1 MGISGEQFKLIVLP
15 ISAKLF
21 RIAQSLLCDEDE
33 AKDTLQDLYSK
44 LWEQKEKLTEINNTE
59 AYCVTMIKNL
69 CINKLKMN
77 NKYEILDIFDQEYKL
92 PHCNTPEDQ
101 LIMREN
107 IQKVYQEIAN
117 LPDIQKKVLHLKQFR
132 NCTFEEIAE
141 ITGLTEVNVRVIL
154 SRARKTL
161 KEKIQ

>member
-1 MGISGEQFKLIVLP
+1 MGMTGDQFKKMILP

-21 RIAQSLLCDEDE
+21 RIASVMLSDEDD

-44 LWEQKEKLTEINNTE
+44 LWEQRDKLNEIKNPE
-59 AYCVTMIKNL
+59 AYGVTMIKNL

-77 NKYEILDIFDQEYKL
+77 NRYEILDIMDQEYQL
-92 PHCNTPEDQ
+92 PLFETPEDH
-101 LIMREN
+101 LIMKEN
-107 IQKVYQEIAN
+107 IRKVYQEIDH
-117 LPDIQKKVLHLKQFR
+117 LPMIQKQVLHLKQFR
-132 NCTFEEIAE
+132 NCSFEEISE
-141 ITGLTEVNVRVIL
+141 ITGLSEGNVRVIL

>member
-1 MGISGEQFKLIVLP
+1 MTGDQFKKMILP

-21 RIAQSLLCDEDE
+21 RIASVMLSDEDD

-44 LWEQKEKLTEINNTE
+44 LWEQRDKLNEIKNPE
-59 AYCVTMIKNL
+59 AYGVTMIKNL

-77 NKYEILDIFDQEYKL
+77 NRYEILDIMDQEYQL
-92 PHCNTPEDQ
+92 PLFETPEDH
-101 LIMREN
+101 LIMKEN
-107 IQKVYQEIAN
+107 IRKVYQEIDH
-117 LPDIQKKVLHLKQFR
+117 LPVIQKQVLHLKQFR
-132 NCTFEEIAE
+132 NCSFEEISE
-141 ITGLTEVNVRVIL
+141 ITGLSEGNVRVIL

>member
-1 MGISGEQFKLIVLP
+1 MTGDQFKKMILP

-21 RIAQSLLCDEDE
+21 RIASVMLSDEDD

-44 LWEQKEKLTEINNTE
+44 LWEQRDKLNEIKNPE
-59 AYCVTMIKNL
+59 AYGVTMIKNL

-77 NKYEILDIFDQEYKL
+77 NRYEILDIMDQEYQL
-92 PHCNTPEDQ
+92 PLFETPEDH
-101 LIMREN
+101 LIMKEN
-107 IQKVYQEIAN
+107 IRKVYQEIDH
-117 LPDIQKKVLHLKQFR
+117 LPMIQKQVLHLKQFR
-132 NCTFEEIAE
+132 NCSFEEISE
-141 ITGLTEVNVRVIL
+141 ITGLSEGNVRVIL

>member
-1 MGISGEQFKLIVLP
+1 MGMTGDQFKKMILP

-21 RIAQSLLCDEDE
+21 RIASVMLSDEDD

-44 LWEQKEKLTEINNTE
+44 LWEQRDKLNEIKNPE
-59 AYCVTMIKNL
+59 AYGVTMIKNL

-77 NKYEILDIFDQEYKL
+77 NRYEILDIIDQEYQL
-92 PHCNTPEDQ
+92 PLFETPEDH
-101 LIMREN
+101 LIMKEN
-107 IQKVYQEIAN
+107 IRKVYQEIDH
-117 LPDIQKKVLHLKQFR
+117 LPVIQKQVLHLKQFR
-132 NCTFEEIAE
+132 NCSFEEISE
-141 ITGLTEVNVRVIL
+141 ITGLSEGNVRVIL

>member
-1 MGISGEQFKLIVLP
+1 MTGDQFKKMILP

-21 RIAQSLLCDEDE
+21 RIASVMLSDEDD

-44 LWEQKEKLTEINNTE
+44 LWEQRDKLNEIKNPE
-59 AYCVTMIKNL
+59 AYGVTMIKNL

-77 NKYEILDIFDQEYKL
+77 NRYEILDVMDQEYQL
-92 PHCNTPEDQ
+92 PLFETPEDH
-101 LIMREN
+101 LIMKEN
-107 IQKVYQEIAN
+107 IRKVYQEIDH
-117 LPDIQKKVLHLKQFR
+117 LPVIQKQVLHLKQFR
-132 NCTFEEIAE
+132 KCSFEEISE
-141 ITGLTEVNVRVIL
+141 ITGLSEGNVRVIL

>member
-1 MGISGEQFKLIVLP
+1 MTGDQFKKMILP

-21 RIAQSLLCDEDE
+21 RIASVMLSDEDD

-44 LWEQKEKLTEINNTE
+44 LWEQRDKLNEIKNPE
-59 AYCVTMIKNL
+59 AYGVTMIKNL

-77 NKYEILDIFDQEYKL
+77 NRYEILDIIDQEYQL
-92 PHCNTPEDQ
+92 PLFETPEDH
-101 LIMREN
+101 LIMKEN
-107 IQKVYQEIAN
+107 IRKVYQEIDH
-117 LPDIQKKVLHLKQFR
+117 LPVIQKQVLHLKQFR
-132 NCTFEEIAE
+132 NCSFEEISE
-141 ITGLTEVNVRVIL
+141 ITGLSEGNVRVIL

>member
-1 MGISGEQFKLIVLP
+1 MILP

-21 RIAQSLLCDEDE
+21 RIASVMLSDEDD

-44 LWEQKEKLTEINNTE
+44 LWEQRDKLNEIKNPE
-59 AYCVTMIKNL
+59 AYGVTMIKNL

-77 NKYEILDIFDQEYKL
+77 NRYEILDVMDQEYQL
-92 PHCNTPEDQ
+92 PLFETPEDH
-101 LIMREN
+101 LIMKEN
-107 IQKVYQEIAN
+107 IRKVYQEIDH
-117 LPDIQKKVLHLKQFR
+117 LPVIQKQVLHLKQFR
-132 NCTFEEIAE
+132 NCSFEEISE
-141 ITGLTEVNVRVIL
+141 ITGLSEGNVRVIL

>member
-1 MGISGEQFKLIVLP
+1 MTGDQFKKMILP

-21 RIAQSLLCDEDE
+21 RIASVMLSDEDD

-44 LWEQKEKLTEINNTE
+44 LWEQRDKLNEIHNPE

-77 NKYEILDIFDQEYKL
+77 NRYEILDIMDQEYQL
-92 PHCNTPEDQ
+92 PLFETPEDH
-101 LIMREN
+101 LIMKEN
-107 IQKVYQEIAN
+107 IRKVYQEIDH
-117 LPDIQKKVLHLKQFR
+117 LPVIQKQVLHLKQFR
-132 NCTFEEIAE
+132 NCSFEEISE
-141 ITGLTEVNVRVIL
+141 ITGLSEGNVRVIL